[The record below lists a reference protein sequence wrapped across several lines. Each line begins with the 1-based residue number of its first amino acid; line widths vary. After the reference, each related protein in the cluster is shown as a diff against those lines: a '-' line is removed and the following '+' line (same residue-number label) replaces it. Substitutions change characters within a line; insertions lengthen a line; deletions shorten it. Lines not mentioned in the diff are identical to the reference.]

1 MLIKVLMVFHF
12 FYRICETDFLDI
24 LLTLFKEYCWNNF
37 LHSEVEKSLQTIFP
51 YTSVQN
57 ANTNNN
63 STHVSD
69 GSKDNNK
76 DTKQADELAADIKF
90 NLNTILSEEGE
101 AANKTA
107 TSPTT
112 TDSTPSAIQTHVSG
126 IYSL

>member
-1 MLIKVLMVFHF
+1 M
-12 FYRICETDFLDI
+12 FYILCLYFSICETDFLDI

-76 DTKQADELAADIKF
+76 DIKQADELASDIKF
-90 NLNTILSEEGE
+90 TLSSIWFEDEEDE

-107 TSPTT
+107 TTSA
-112 TDSTPSAIQTHVSG
+112 DSNPSAIQTHVSWN
-126 IYSL
+126 